1 VAVYHSRARR
11 KRLESEE
18 IRPHAAPDLPA
29 YLRWIRAALRRL
41 NIRLSRRH
49 ESLKW
54 KSRASDGRPDPL
66 AELEAALRKLQP
78 NDPATASYFEK
89 HLPRLKRT
97 LSLVPRPSGSGRV
110 LELGCYLQM
119 TPVLQLHH
127 GYREV
132 RGADYGAGTTQRK
145 AVQYADTRFEMDIDL
160 FDAER
165 DTYPYPANHFEL
177 VLACEVIEHM
187 LFDPMHLLLEARRV
201 LEEGGRILITTPNI
215 ASLTSVARVLHGH
228 DNPQIHSKYKI
239 PVAGSSQVAQHMR
252 EYTLA
257 ELGEAV
263 RDAGFEIEKLFTEPI
278 AEYGFYQPLLLFLE
292 ENGYNPADRGEQSYC
307 LARKRSS
314 LPVTRYPQFLY
325 EQ

>member
-1 VAVYHSRARR
+1 MP
-11 KRLESEE
+11 E
-18 IRPHAAPDLPA
+18 LPLH
-29 YLRWIRAALRRL
+29 LRWIRAALRRL
-41 NIRLSRRH
+41 NIRLSRRR
-49 ESLKW
+49 ERLEW
-54 KSRASDGRPDPL
+54 QSRGSRDQPDTL
-66 AELEAALRKLQP
+66 AELERALRKLQP
-78 NDPATASYFEK
+78 SDPAAAAYLEK

-97 LSLVPRPSGSGRV
+97 LSLVPSPSGSSRV
-110 LELGCYLQM
+110 LELGCYLQI

-132 RGADYGAGTTQRK
+132 RGADYGFGTTQRK
-145 AVQYADTRFEMDIDL
+145 AVQYGDTRFEVDIDL

-165 DTYPYPANHFEL
+165 DTYPYPSNHFEL

-187 LFDPMHLLLEARRV
+187 LFDPMHLLLESRRV

-215 ASLTSVARVLHGH
+215 ASLTSIARVLHGH

-239 PVAGSSQVAQHMR
+239 PVAGLAAVAQHMR

-257 ELGEAV
+257 ELGDAV
-263 RDAGFEIEKLFTEPI
+263 RGAGFEIEELFTEPI
-278 AEYGFYQPLLLFLE
+278 AEYSFYQPLLVFLE

>member
-1 VAVYHSRARR
+1 M
-11 KRLESEE
+11 
-18 IRPHAAPDLPA
+18 PDLPLH
-29 YLRWIRAALRRL
+29 LRWIRAALRRL
-41 NIRLSRRH
+41 NIRLSRRR
-49 ESLKW
+49 ERLKW
-54 KSRASDGRPDPL
+54 KSRGPRDRPDTL
-66 AELEAALRKLQP
+66 AKLEIALRKLRP
-78 NDPATASYFEK
+78 SDPAAASYFEK

-97 LSLVPRPSGSGRV
+97 LSLVPSPSGSGRA

-145 AVQYADTRFEMDIDL
+145 AVQYAETRFEVDIDL

-187 LFDPMHLLLEARRV
+187 LLDPMHLLLEARRV
-201 LEEGGRILITTPNI
+201 LAEGGSILITTPNI

-239 PVAGSSQVAQHMR
+239 PVTGASAIAQHMR

-263 RDAGFEIEKLFTEPI
+263 RCAGFEIEELFTEPI
-278 AEYGFYQPLLLFLE
+278 AEYSFYQPFLVFLE
-292 ENGYNPADRGEQSYC
+292 ENGFNPADRGEQSYC

>member
-1 VAVYHSRARR
+1 MAVYHSRARR

-54 KSRASDGRPDPL
+54 KSHASDDRPDPL
-66 AELEAALRKLQP
+66 AGLEAALRKLQP

-278 AEYGFYQPLLLFLE
+278 AEYSFYQPLLLFLE

>member
-1 VAVYHSRARR
+1 M
-11 KRLESEE
+11 
-18 IRPHAAPDLPA
+18 PDLPLH
-29 YLRWIRAALRRL
+29 LRWTRAALRRL
-41 NIRLSRRH
+41 NIHLSRRRERIQWQSGGPH
-49 ESLKW
+49 
-54 KSRASDGRPDPL
+54 DRPDPL
-66 AELEAALRKLQP
+66 AEIETALRKLQP
-78 NDPATASYFEK
+78 GDPAAAAYFEK

-97 LSLVPRPSGSGRV
+97 LSMVPSPSGSSRV

-119 TPVLQLHH
+119 TPVLQLQH

-132 RGADYGAGTTQRK
+132 RGADYGAGTVQRK
-145 AVQYADTRFEMDIDL
+145 AVQYGDTRFEMDIDL

-187 LFDPMHLLLEARRV
+187 LFDPMHLMLESRRV

-239 PVAGSSQVAQHMR
+239 PVAGSAAVAQHMR

-257 ELGEAV
+257 ELGEIV
-263 RDAGFEIEKLFTEPI
+263 RSAGFEIEELFTEPI
-278 AEYGFYQPLLLFLE
+278 AEYNFHQPLLLFLE
-292 ENGYNPADRGEQSYC
+292 ENGFNPADRGEQSYC

>member
-278 AEYGFYQPLLLFLE
+278 AEYSFYQPLLLFLE